1 MAEKT
6 AAAAKTA
13 AEPAA
18 RGGLRETAAPAA
30 TSTILG
36 LQQTYGNRAVG
47 RLLDGALLQPK
58 LRIGPPGDAYER
70 EADRVADAIVH
81 DGAEAPFRVSAIGPG
96 VQRACHCQD
105 DEVVQRC
112 SCQGKDE
119 EIVQRCSCQ
128 EQDDPALMQPKT
140 AGGPARSADGFEKR
154 VDALRGSGRPLP
166 GDLRAFFEPRFGH
179 DFGSVRVHTGA
190 GASQAADA
198 VRARAFAV
206 GNDVVFG
213 GGEWSPG
220 TDAGKRLIAHELTHI
235 VQQTPLVARRKP
247 VVQRSLDA
255 AEATGTDA
263 GTIPEQQSPEA
274 APGASPEPAAAAPSP
289 DAGPADRGSE
299 EQASADRVPAAAVV
313 VDDETTTVGTGQMK
327 KREFLTRLRSAV
339 LESAETALSDKSR
352 IEQARAFVDS
362 RIADYEGKDAEEL
375 NRDLSR
381 LIPDERP
388 TTADGYI
395 SAIAQRVRTG
405 VATWE
410 RTGEIPPEVSQ
421 FADAAPGAGGLLA
434 SLGGLFFKALPGGPR
449 NAESPQAVSARL
461 GVGRPLDGAIRSRM
475 ESAFG
480 RSFAGVQVHDD
491 ATAAGLSSRF
501 NARAF
506 TIGRHVAFGAGE
518 YRPGT
523 IAGDA
528 LMAHELAH
536 VAQQDGAGD
545 SLQPMASASVSYGAL
560 ERDADMAAV
569 GAVASLWGLR
579 LPIPRLSLRATPRL
593 TSGLRLQRCSRC
605 SRCSSSKDTTPTVPG
620 ELLDPPAPSSCCSF
634 DSFEKSDD
642 NYKEDQDCM
651 KRVKFTVGM
660 KPGGDEK
667 KCVMVNWVKGFA
679 KEADGTY
686 HQAEIFGNLVELNLQ
701 TMQVDSVDTDPV
713 YGSKDG
719 ERWRYNSSG
728 GGSFWTTDT
737 PGPTVWNDGSES
749 NFNFKMCLYC
759 IDNVSATSDVAG
771 SGVSNPLKCIEWDY
785 KAKYDSATDKCSH

>member
-1 MAEKT
+1 MADKT
-6 AAAAKTA
+6 STA
-13 AEPAA
+13 TKPAIEPGT
-18 RGGLRETAAPAA
+18 RGGQRDALPPVALGLP
-30 TSTILG
+30 STILG
-36 LQQTYGNRAVG
+36 LQQTTGNRSVG
-47 RLLDGALLQPK
+47 RLLGGAFFQPK

-70 EADRVADAIVH
+70 EADRVADAVLYES
-81 DGAEAPFRVSAIGPG
+81 DAPVSVSAASGAG
-96 VQRACHCQD
+96 VQRQCHCQD
-105 DEVVQRC
+105 EEEVVQRKC
-112 SCQGKDE
+112 HCQDE
-119 EIVQRCSCQ
+119 EELV
-128 EQDDPALMQPKT
+128 QPK
-140 AGGPARSADGFEKR
+140 ANGDAPRSAPGFESR
-154 VDALRGSGRPLP
+154 VEALRGSGRPLP
-166 GDLRAFFEPRFGH
+166 ADVRSFFEPRFGH
-179 DFGSVRVHTGA
+179 DFGAVRVHTGA
-190 GASQAADA
+190 GASEAADA
-198 VRARAFAV
+198 VRARAFTV

-213 GGEWSPG
+213 GSEWSPR
-220 TDAGKRLIAHELTHI
+220 TDAGKRLIAHELTHV

-263 GTIPEQQSPEA
+263 GTIPEQQGPEA
-274 APGASPEPAAAAPSP
+274 APGASPEPAAAAPAP
-289 DAGPADRGSE
+289 EAGPAAR
-299 EQASADRVPAAAVV
+299 APAAAVV
-313 VDDETTTVGTGQMK
+313 VDDDTREVGTGQMK

-339 LESAETALSDKSR
+339 MESAEAALSDKSR
-352 IEQARAFVDS
+352 IEQARSFVDS

-421 FADAAPGAGGLLA
+421 FTDAAPGAGGLLA
-434 SLGGLFFKALPGGPR
+434 SLGGMFFKARPGGPR

-536 VAQQDGAGD
+536 VAQQNGAGD
-545 SLQPMASASVSYGAL
+545 SLQPMASASGTYGAL

-605 SRCSSSKDTTPTVPG
+605 SRCSSKDTTTTVPS

-642 NYKEDQDCM
+642 NYKGDQDCM
-651 KRVKFTVGM
+651 KKVKFTVVM

-686 HQAEIFGNLVELNLQ
+686 HQAEIFGNLADLNLPTIQ
-701 TMQVDSVDTDPV
+701 IDSVDTDPV

-728 GGSFWTTDT
+728 GSFWVTDT
-737 PGPTVWNDGSES
+737 PGPEVWNDGSES

-759 IDNVSATSDVAG
+759 IDDVSATSDVAG
-771 SGVSNPLKCIEWDY
+771 SGVSKPLKCIEWDY